1 MTSIIAALQT
11 SPQSGMAAALDETL
25 SLASEAVTAGA
36 RFLGTP
42 EYCGGLVSD
51 GPALVPPHAH
61 EDEHAY
67 LLGVKKF
74 AAEKGV
80 WFLVGSVAIT
90 GPSDRI
96 FNRGF
101 LVDDTGQV
109 RSRYTKIHMF
119 DIQLSE
125 TAVYRESA
133 SVEPGS
139 EATVMDTPLGKMGHT
154 ICYDLRFPTLYRELA
169 LAGAEILAVPA
180 AFTKKT
186 GEVHWHVL
194 NRARAIENGAYVFAP
209 CSVGEVP
216 GGGAAYGHSLV
227 VDPWGKVIAEGGEK
241 PGVVLAEI
249 DITQVNHARA
259 RIPSL
264 AHDREFLLQC
274 ERSAAEL
281 AS

>member
-1 MTSIIAALQT
+1 MKSVVAALQT
-11 SPQSGMAAALDETL
+11 SPQASMAAALDETL
-25 SLASEAVTAGA
+25 SMAQEAVAAGA

-61 EDEHAY
+61 EEDHAY
-67 LLGVKKF
+67 LSGVKQF

-90 GPSDRI
+90 GPDGRLY
-96 FNRGF
+96 NRGF
-101 LVDDTGQV
+101 LVDDAGQV

-125 TAVYRESA
+125 TSVYRESA

-139 EATVMDTPLGKMGHT
+139 QATLMDTPLGKMGHT
-154 ICYDLRFPTLYRELA
+154 ICYDLRFPNLYRELA

-209 CSVGEVP
+209 CSVGDVP
-216 GGGAAYGHSLV
+216 GGGEAYGHSLII
-227 VDPWGKVIAEGGEK
+227 DPWGKVIADGGDTT
-241 PGVVLAEI
+241 GVVMAEI
-249 DITQVNHARA
+249 DLAKVSQARA

-264 AHDREFLLQC
+264 LHGREYSLQ
-274 ERSAAEL
+274 STDTAAV
-281 AS
+281 A